1 MHKMIFPLVHILFNV
16 QKIHQIIALF
26 LFKINAGWDIMKF
39 GKQLFCH
46 LRIGGLFIPLPA
58 LQICRTGADER
69 EFPGEERG
77 YYGKTRSF

>member
-1 MHKMIFPLVHILFNV
+1 MHKMIFPSVRILFNV

-39 GKQLFCH
+39 GKQLFYH
-46 LRIGGLFIPLPA
+46 LRIGGLLIPPPVFKN
-58 LQICRTGADER
+58 CRTGADDR
-69 EFPGEERG
+69 EIPGEERG

>member
-16 QKIHQIIALF
+16 QKIHQIIVLS
-26 LFKINAGWDIMKF
+26 LFKIVGEWDIMEI
-39 GKQLFCH
+39 GKQLYCH